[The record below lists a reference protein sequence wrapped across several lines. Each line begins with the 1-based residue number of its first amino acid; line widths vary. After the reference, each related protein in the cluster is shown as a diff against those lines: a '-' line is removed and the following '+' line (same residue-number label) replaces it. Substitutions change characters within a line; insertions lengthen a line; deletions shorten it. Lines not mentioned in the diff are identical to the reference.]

1 MKKYMKNRLLAL
13 FIGLVLLSGCESR
26 KDTIHIATKPMSEQ
40 FILGEMLALLI
51 EENSDLHVKITK
63 GVGGGTSNI
72 HPAMVKGDFDLYPEY
87 TGTGWLVILKK
98 DSLLPPGQLFS
109 ELQKEYSREYGLK
122 WVAPYGFNNAYS
134 LAVSNEMA
142 KKYNSQVIIDA
153 SQSLGLLDINMNN
166 LMADFIAF
174 AGHKNLYGPF
184 GTSGFFVR
192 KGTKIN
198 PFIAGGTGSDSLNL
212 NMPKT
217 IPAMLEP
224 ASPNIVAVAGM
235 EAALDETIGRI
246 SDFEAKE
253 KELTEYLVKGLE
265 KIENVTTYLP
275 LEDSHIGIVAFNIE
289 GYKAEDVGTILD
301 QDYHIAVRT
310 GYHCAPLIHK
320 HLMDIEKG
328 GVVRASVGRY
338 TTRNDIEKLLE
349 AVEELSEEM

>member
-1 MKKYMKNRLLAL
+1 MRKYMKNRLLAL

-142 KKYNSQVIIDA
+142 KKYNLKTFSDLALYPDLFTFGAEYDFYEINDGYADLCAYYNLKFKKNLDMDIGLKYEAMKSGKIDVINIFTTDGQLSHA
-153 SQSLGLLDINMNN
+153 NLTTLKDDKHFFPSYYCATIVREETLKEHPELERILEKMNGILTDQEMADMNYKVDVEHRTEREVAVEFLKKKGLLNPQ
-166 LMADFIAF
+166 LS
-174 AGHKNLYGPF
+174 YG
-184 GTSGFFVR
+184 
-192 KGTKIN
+192 K
-198 PFIAGGTGSDSLNL
+198 
-212 NMPKT
+212 
-217 IPAMLEP
+217 
-224 ASPNIVAVAGM
+224 
-235 EAALDETIGRI
+235 
-246 SDFEAKE
+246 
-253 KELTEYLVKGLE
+253 
-265 KIENVTTYLP
+265 
-275 LEDSHIGIVAFNIE
+275 
-289 GYKAEDVGTILD
+289 
-301 QDYHIAVRT
+301 
-310 GYHCAPLIHK
+310 
-320 HLMDIEKG
+320 
-328 GVVRASVGRY
+328 
-338 TTRNDIEKLLE
+338 
-349 AVEELSEEM
+349 

>member
-51 EENSDLHVKITK
+51 EENSDLHVKITR

-142 KKYNSQVIIDA
+142 KKYNLKTFSDLALYPDLFTFGAEYDFYEINDGYADLCAYYNLKFKKNLDMDIGLKYEAMKSGKIDVINIFTTDGQLSHA
-153 SQSLGLLDINMNN
+153 NLTTLKDDKHFFPSYYCATIVREETLKEHPELERILEKMNGILTDQEMADMNYKVDVEHRTEREVAVEFLKKKGLLNPQ
-166 LMADFIAF
+166 LS
-174 AGHKNLYGPF
+174 YG
-184 GTSGFFVR
+184 
-192 KGTKIN
+192 K
-198 PFIAGGTGSDSLNL
+198 
-212 NMPKT
+212 
-217 IPAMLEP
+217 
-224 ASPNIVAVAGM
+224 
-235 EAALDETIGRI
+235 
-246 SDFEAKE
+246 
-253 KELTEYLVKGLE
+253 
-265 KIENVTTYLP
+265 
-275 LEDSHIGIVAFNIE
+275 
-289 GYKAEDVGTILD
+289 
-301 QDYHIAVRT
+301 
-310 GYHCAPLIHK
+310 
-320 HLMDIEKG
+320 
-328 GVVRASVGRY
+328 
-338 TTRNDIEKLLE
+338 
-349 AVEELSEEM
+349 

>member
-134 LAVSNEMA
+134 LAVRNEMA
-142 KKYNSQVIIDA
+142 KKYNLKTFSDLALYPDLFTFGAEYDFYEINDGYADLCAYYNLKFKKNLDMDIGLKYEAMKSGKIDVINIFTTDGQLSHA
-153 SQSLGLLDINMNN
+153 NLTTLKDDKHFFPSYYCATIVREETLKEHPELERILEKMNGILTDQEMADMNYKVDVEHRTEREVAVEFLKKKGLLNPQ
-166 LMADFIAF
+166 LS
-174 AGHKNLYGPF
+174 YG
-184 GTSGFFVR
+184 
-192 KGTKIN
+192 K
-198 PFIAGGTGSDSLNL
+198 
-212 NMPKT
+212 
-217 IPAMLEP
+217 
-224 ASPNIVAVAGM
+224 
-235 EAALDETIGRI
+235 
-246 SDFEAKE
+246 
-253 KELTEYLVKGLE
+253 
-265 KIENVTTYLP
+265 
-275 LEDSHIGIVAFNIE
+275 
-289 GYKAEDVGTILD
+289 
-301 QDYHIAVRT
+301 
-310 GYHCAPLIHK
+310 
-320 HLMDIEKG
+320 
-328 GVVRASVGRY
+328 
-338 TTRNDIEKLLE
+338 
-349 AVEELSEEM
+349 